1 MRYLAAVVLA
11 AAIAGCGHTTSIPA
25 GHAVELAL
33 TEYRITPQDV
43 RTRAGEVDVL
53 VHNYGRLAHNLV
65 LTSGAHQLAIT
76 KPIGP
81 GQSTWL
87 FLELAPG
94 HYVLASNLFSDQDL
108 GLYGTLIV
116 TR

>member
-1 MRYLAAVVLA
+1 MRYLAAVVLIA
-11 AAIAGCGHTTSIPA
+11 ALAGCGHTTTIRA

-43 RTRAGEVDVL
+43 RTPGGEVDLL
-53 VHNYGRLAHNLV
+53 VHNYGRLVHNLV
-65 LTSGAHQLAIT
+65 LTSAGHQLAIT

-87 FLELAPG
+87 FVELAPG
-94 HYVLASNLFSDQDL
+94 RYVMASNLFSDQDL